1 MSISIIMEELVDED
15 NFDETLYLKSNP
27 DVAASVVAGHF
38 TCGKEHF
45 LNHGKAEKR
54 KIRYSEER
62 IKEARRVKLE
72 RLQPLLRADMKVTL
86 KGGKLNFLTS
96 ELQKAMHIVKTDNIS
111 AHGYSGKVTDII
123 SRNELVLDCGC
134 GRRPEYFPNVV
145 NYEIVDYDTTDILGV
160 GERLPFRDNSFD
172 AVVSIA
178 VLEHVRDPFACA
190 REISRVLKP
199 GGELYCS
206 IPFLQPYHGYPH
218 HYFNATHQ
226 GIRRLFEDDLEI
238 ENVNSDGAGHPIF
251 TLHWLLRSWVHGLP
265 EADKKRFKSMSVG
278 EILGSEPDAFLS
290 HSIANLNRQAL
301 MELACSFEMTAKKPS
316 KTRQII
322 TSLFRTAKR

>member
-1 MSISIIMEELVDED
+1 MEELVNED

-27 DVAASVVAGHF
+27 DVAASVFAGHF
-38 TCGKEHF
+38 TSGSEHF
-45 LNHGKAEKR
+45 KNHGKTEKR
-54 KIRYSEER
+54 KIRYSEDR
-62 IKEARRVKLE
+62 IREARRDKLQ
-72 RLQPLLRADMKVTL
+72 RLQPLIRTDMAMTR
-86 KGGKLNFLTS
+86 KGGKLNFLTP
-96 ELQKAMHIVKTDNIS
+96 ELQKAMHIVKTDNVS
-111 AHGYSGKVTDII
+111 AHGYNGKALDII

-145 NYEIVDYDTTDILGV
+145 NYEIVDYDTTDIIGV
-160 GERLPFRDNSFD
+160 GERLPFKDNSFD

-190 REISRVLKP
+190 GEISRVLKP

-206 IPFLQPYHGYPH
+206 VPFLQPYHGYPH

-226 GIRRLFEDDLEI
+226 GIRRLFEDELEI
-238 ENVNSDGAGHPIF
+238 VNINSDGAGHPIF

-265 EADKKRFKSMSVG
+265 EADKELFKSMSVR

-290 HSIANLNRQAL
+290 QPIANLNPKAM

-316 KTRQII
+316 KVRKII
-322 TSLFRTAKR
+322 SSLLGLAKN